1 MSGKR
6 LLFMHHSHELTQMF
20 WTPECDRL
28 ARQYG
33 FTVDV
38 PAREKDATVDD
49 WAKRANGCDGV
60 ITTWSS
66 PMCNQAFL
74 EQAPSVKIIGHAAGS
89 AAAVTDISTYQ
100 TPVTVVTANLVMAQ
114 TVAEWSMMMTL
125 IAQRRLTDY
134 AKLRPG
140 ETCHWDLRFGFA
152 DISQTVVGIWGMG
165 DITKAFLKLLQPF
178 GPKQILIYSEH
189 TPEKVINDMG
199 AAKAAGFE
207 ELLQYSDIL
216 HCLAGMTP
224 NNLRKLD
231 GAKLSLLRDGS
242 TLINAGRARLIDNE
256 ALQKE
261 LSAGRIRA
269 VLDVF
274 ESEPL
279 PADSPWHQLDNLI
292 LTPHAAAGSGQQ
304 KYAPYILNLFDRFF
318 AGDTD
323 FPQIDGKRFATMTN
337 EKCGV

>member
-1 MSGKR
+1 MSGQR

-20 WTPECDRL
+20 WTPECDQL
-28 ARQYG
+28 AQKYG

-38 PAREKDATVDD
+38 PARDGDITVDD
-49 WAKRANGCDGV
+49 WAKRADGCDGV
-60 ITTWSS
+60 ITTWGS

-74 EQAPSVKIIGHAAGS
+74 TRAPAIKIIGHAAGS
-89 AAAVTDISTYQ
+89 AAAVTDASTYQ

-125 IAQRRLTDY
+125 IAQRRLTSY

-140 ETCHWDLRFGFA
+140 EKCNWDLRFGFA

-165 DITKAFLKLLQPF
+165 DITRAFLKLLQPF

-189 TPEKVINDMG
+189 TPEEVITNAG
-199 AAKAAGFE
+199 AVKAASFE
-207 ELLQYSDIL
+207 ALLQTSDMV

-231 GAKLSLLRDGS
+231 AAKLSLLRDGS
-242 TLINAGRARLIDNE
+242 TLINAGRARLIDN
-256 ALQKE
+256 ASLQRE
-261 LSAGRIRA
+261 LAAGRISA
-269 VLDVF
+269 ILDVF
-274 ESEPL
+274 EEEPL
-279 PADSPWHQLDNLI
+279 PPDSPWHRLDNVI
-292 LTPHAAAGSGQQ
+292 LTPHAAGGSGQH
-304 KYAPYILNLFDRFF
+304 KYVPYILEIFARFF
-318 AGDTD
+318 AGNTD

>member
-1 MSGKR
+1 MSNQR
-6 LLFMHHSHELTQMF
+6 LLFMHHSHELTRMF

-28 ARQYG
+28 SQAYG

-38 PAREKDATVDD
+38 PARDGDVTVDD

-60 ITTWSS
+60 ITTWGS

-74 EQAPSVKIIGHAAGS
+74 TQAPSVKIIGHAAGS
-89 AAAVTDISTYQ
+89 VAAVTDASTYQ
-100 TPVTVVTANLVMAQ
+100 MPITVVTANLVMAQ
-114 TVAEWSMMMTL
+114 TVAEWSMLMTL
-125 IAQRRLTDY
+125 IAQRRLLSY

-140 ETCHWDLRFGFA
+140 ETCNWDLRFGFP
-152 DISQTVVGIWGMG
+152 DISQTVIGIWGMG

-178 GPKQILIYSEH
+178 GFKQILVYSEH

-207 ELLQYSDIL
+207 ELLRQSDIL

-224 NNLRKLD
+224 QNLRKLD
-231 GAKLSLLRDGS
+231 REKLSLLRDGS

-256 ALQKE
+256 ALQQE
-261 LSAGRIRA
+261 LAAKRISAI
-269 VLDVF
+269 LDVF

-279 PADSPWHQLDNLI
+279 PPDSPWYQLDNLI
-292 LTPHAAAGSGQQ
+292 MTPHAAGGSGQH
-304 KYAPYILNLFDRFF
+304 KYAPYILGLFDRFF
-318 AGDTD
+318 NGRTD